1 MRVER
6 AVVVAIRQFTTR
18 SNRQMYNLSLQT
30 APDGRSE
37 PLSVRYMPVNDSSGI
52 VPQFLDIVSGELRPS
67 QFNGRQ
73 EFWLDA
79 AGLQIEAAVLEPVT
93 ADSMA

>member
-6 AVVVAIRQFTTR
+6 AVVVALREFTTR

-37 PLSVRYMPVNDSSGI
+37 PIQVRFMPAADGGSVI
-52 VPQFLDIVSGELRPS
+52 PQFLDIVTGELRPS
-67 QFNGRQ
+67 VFNGRQ
-73 EFWLDA
+73 EFWLDL
-79 AGLQIEAAVLEPVT
+79 AGLVVEPCVLEPVN
-93 ADSMA
+93 ADVAA

>member
-6 AVVVAIRQFTTR
+6 AVVVSIREFTTR

-37 PLSVRYMPVNDSSGI
+37 PLSVRYMPANDSTGV
-52 VPQFLDIVSGELRPS
+52 VPQFLDIVSGEVRPS
-67 QFNGRQ
+67 QYNGRQ
-73 EFWLDA
+73 EFWLDV
-79 AGLQIEAAVLEPVT
+79 AGLVIESAVLEPVT
-93 ADSMA
+93 AAVM